1 MWKLAYNVKGN
12 AVEKK
17 AQKWRVRGYDHPAER
32 NSVGM
37 TSALLAKLFH
47 LSWIDL

>member
-1 MWKLAYNVKGN
+1 MIEAGEWRVCMWKLAYNVKGN

-17 AQKWRVRGYDHPAER
+17 AEKWRVRGYDHPAER

-37 TSALLAKLFH
+37 
-47 LSWIDL
+47 IGE